1 MVAEPFLL
9 NVDCTPYI
17 DGYSIHKTAN
27 LSSTNPEDVT
37 VPPSPSRLATVQHES
52 RLKDAFYIIGTIQ
65 VSKSISFSRFLACLR
80 TRIYSNIPAKEVI
93 YGSPRI
99 IWKNMTT
106 SEHYWNLSV
115 EVKAV
120 FFLCMW
126 VCGGVMIL
134 FGYIFSFWFFLFLL
148 FCYYL
153 DMQISW
159 RGGALCPS
167 AHSTVFF
174 LINYCGISQW
184 LNISTYLEAEINT
197 QENWESCFSQ

>member
-159 RGGALCPS
+159 RGGALPKCTLDRILFYQLLWHLS
-167 AHSTVFF
+167 D
-174 LINYCGISQW
+174 
-184 LNISTYLEAEINT
+184 
-197 QENWESCFSQ
+197 